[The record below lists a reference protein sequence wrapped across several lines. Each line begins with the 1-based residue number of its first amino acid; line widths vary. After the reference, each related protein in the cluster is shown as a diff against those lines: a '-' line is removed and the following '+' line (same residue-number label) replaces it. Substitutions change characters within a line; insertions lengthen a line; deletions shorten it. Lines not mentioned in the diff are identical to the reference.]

1 MKLAVLSLVVLAFGC
16 GKYEAAGTNGQL
28 GQSRA
33 FSPLVADNSL
43 LNAVTNI
50 CNALAQKNGI
60 LNSAVGSVHNFDA
73 SQTNCDGT
81 LISTGNVQTTIQSFG
96 SEFQFRKTEGTSFI
110 FPNVETNTSGVM
122 ASICANLSNL
132 QTQTLSA
139 NNEVITIATSGFRA
153 EDCTP
158 ASGEQCIYFES
169 GPLQGST
176 YTITN
181 QEWIRFRVSS
191 PTNDRVGFF
200 TQRKKVARSFCG
212 TNKSIQ
218 SRALLK

>member
-1 MKLAVLSLVVLAFGC
+1 MKLAVLSLAVLVSSC
-16 GKYEAAGTNGQL
+16 GKYESTSSSGQL
-28 GQSRA
+28 GQSRT
-33 FSPLVADNSL
+33 FSPLVADNNL
-43 LNAVTNI
+43 LSSVTNI

-81 LISTGNVQTTIQSFG
+81 LITTGNVQTTIQSFG
-96 SEFQFRKTEGTSFI
+96 SEFQFRKTDGTSFI

-132 QTQTLSA
+132 QTQTLIA
-139 NNEVITIATSGFRA
+139 NNQVVSVATSGFRA

-169 GPLQGST
+169 GPLQGSN

-212 TNKSIQ
+212 SNKFIHSQ
-218 SRALLK
+218 ALLK